1 MSQENLI
8 ISPLKSEQSFAELYY
23 NNSDNDRIRG
33 TKKSLFDGKKGGKF
47 SKKEMKKNKKEL
59 HEIKKRNIFLNRK
72 IKDWTILYSIRKRI

>member
-33 TKKSLFDGKKGGKF
+33 IKKSLFDGKIGDKF
-47 SKKEMKKNKKEL
+47 SKKKWKK
-59 HEIKKRNIFLNRK
+59 IKKSFTK
-72 IKDWTILYSIRKRI
+72 

>member
-33 TKKSLFDGKKGGKF
+33 IKKSLFDGKIGDKF
-47 SKKEMKKNKKEL
+47 SKKEMKKNKEL

-72 IKDWTILYSIRKRI
+72 IKD

>member
-33 TKKSLFDGKKGGKF
+33 IKKSLFDEKQETNFLKKK
-47 SKKEMKKNKKEL
+47 
-59 HEIKKRNIFLNRK
+59 
-72 IKDWTILYSIRKRI
+72 

>member
-33 TKKSLFDGKKGGKF
+33 IKKSLFDGKIGDKF
-47 SKKEMKKNKKEL
+47 SKKK
-59 HEIKKRNIFLNRK
+59 
-72 IKDWTILYSIRKRI
+72 